1 MDNER
6 KKVSAIM
13 RDNGLSL
20 ISIGMRKG
28 RCEAW
33 WRKDFNRHSYVT
45 LSIDGTEVPIKLTDR
60 LRVETYLEDDEGDLH
75 QTDVRDDL
83 TLSDAME
90 IVNHW
95 ATFGTVDPQSRFPSK
110 HHLRRLLG
118 RRGMGQMT
126 RFRVRRQVG

>member
-1 MDNER
+1 MNNER
-6 KKVSAIM
+6 RRQAVNDIM
-13 RDNGLSL
+13 RDNGLYL
-20 ISIGMRKG
+20 INTGG
-28 RCEAW
+28 GCEAW

-60 LRVETYLEDDEGDLH
+60 LMVGVYIEDDEGDLH

-110 HHLRRLLG
+110 HHLRRWN
-118 RRGMGQMT
+118 
-126 RFRVRRQVG
+126 F